1 METDFYKLLEISPG
15 ANEATIRKAWRKK
28 TRETHPDVNASGDAA
43 QQFMV
48 LKEALDT
55 LLDPV
60 LRLKHDRHFGYYS
73 KPKNQN
79 ANTKQQYSEF
89 QKHKAETIVNA
100 WKNDYDVA
108 MRMRE
113 EQRQRVIA
121 KHRRRIRNMMIIA
134 VAVVLLSTAFF
145 FLIRFL

>member
-43 QQFMV
+43 QQFMA

-121 KHRRRIRNMMIIA
+121 KHKRNRRTVLI
-134 VAVVLLSTAFF
+134 VLLAAIAALAAWLS
-145 FLIRFL
+145 LGR

>member
-121 KHRRRIRNMMIIA
+121 KHKRNRRIVLIVLMAAIA
-134 VAVVLLSTAFF
+134 ALAAWLA
-145 FLIRFL
+145 LAR